1 MTTSVFKFRLKF
13 TACAAALACAMVLSV
28 AAYARG
34 GGFGGGGGGFHGGGG
49 GFHGGGGFRGG
60 GFGGG
65 GFHGGGFRG
74 GGFHIGG
81 GHFGGGRAF
90 AARSHF
96 APHISRSFAGR
107 SFARPNFHGGRSFS
121 QRSFAQRNTP
131 RFNAVR
137 NARAAMGTTA
147 AVGAS
152 ALAAR
157 HANVARNANA
167 VQRSLNA
174 RPVSRA
180 LNNTVALRDPRT
192 RAFITA
198 NVATAAWHG
207 GNWWWRHRN
216 GGFGWVG
223 PLFWPFAFYDIY
235 DYAFWGY
242 PYDDAFWGYGYPDL
256 YAGIFGLYGYDDLM
270 GYAGYL
276 PRYAGRRGG
285 NLDTY
290 AYAPSK
296 GRTGL
301 AQMCGDDSRVIA
313 GLPIEA
319 FQNAIQPNEA
329 QRAALEE
336 LANASEKAAAGLK
349 GSCPTDVALTAPG
362 RLAAMQQRIEAMIV
376 AVETVQGPL
385 DKFYGLLSDEQ
396 KAQINA
402 LSTTGQ
408 RPARTAARAGSAGP
422 ACDVTQPELTEW
434 PTATIEQSVRPTDQ
448 QRRYLDA
455 LQGAAAQAAETL
467 KASCQTRPEDA
478 QTPPARL
485 AAVAQRLN
493 AILQAVKTVRMAMDD
508 FYGSLTDEQKA
519 AFDAIGPQQ
528 AGGRR
533 YVRGRA

>member
-1 MTTSVFKFRLKF
+1 MTTSMWKFRSKLGSGV
-13 TACAAALACAMVLSV
+13 AALACAMLLSA
-28 AAYARG
+28 AAYAGPRG
-34 GGFGGGGGGFHGGGG
+34 GGGFHGGGGGFHGGGGGGGGGGGFHGGGG
-49 GFHGGGGFRGG
+49 GFHGGGV
-60 GFGGG
+60 
-65 GFHGGGFRG
+65 HIGGFRG
-74 GGFHIGG
+74 GG
-81 GHFGGGRAF
+81 GHFGGARAF
-90 AARSHF
+90 AARPHF
-96 APHISRSFAGR
+96 APHVA
-107 SFARPNFHGGRSFS
+107 
-121 QRSFAQRNTP
+121 RSFAQPSFHGSRWFGNRSFAIHNAP
-131 RFNAVR
+131 RFNAIR
-137 NARAAMGTTA
+137 GAHAAMGNTA

-157 HANVARNANA
+157 HFNATRNASA
-167 VQRSLNA
+167 VQHALNS
-174 RPVSRA
+174 RPVNRA
-180 LNNTVALRDPRT
+180 LSNTAVLRDPRT
-192 RAFITA
+192 RALVTA
-198 NVATAAWHG
+198 SVATAAWHG
-207 GNWWWRHRN
+207 GNWWWWRHRN

-290 AYAPSK
+290 AYAPSN
-296 GRTGL
+296 GRTNL

-329 QRAALEE
+329 QRATLEE
-336 LANASEKAAAGLK
+336 LANASEKAAAGLRAF
-349 GSCPTDVALTAPG
+349 CPTDVALTAPR
-362 RLAAMQQRIEAMIV
+362 RLAAMQQRIEAMVV
-376 AVETVQGPL
+376 AVQTVQRPL

-402 LSTTGQ
+402 LSTTRQ

-422 ACDVTQPELTEW
+422 ACAVTQSELTEW

-455 LQGAAAQAAETL
+455 LQGAAAQAADTL

-478 QTPPARL
+478 RTPPARL
-485 AAVAQRLN
+485 AAVGQRLN
-493 AILQAVKTVRMAMDD
+493 AMLQAVKTVRMAMDD

-533 YVRGRA
+533 YV

>member
-1 MTTSVFKFRLKF
+1 MTTPVFKFRLKF

-34 GGFGGGGGGFHGGGG
+34 GGFGGGGFHGGGGGFHGGGG
-49 GFHGGGGFRGG
+49 GFHGGG
-60 GFGGG
+60 
-65 GFHGGGFRG
+65 
-74 GGFHIGG
+74 
-81 GHFGGGRAF
+81 FGGGRPF

-107 SFARPNFHGGRSFS
+107 SFARPSFHGGRSFS

-270 GYAGYL
+270 GYADYL

-290 AYAPSK
+290 AYAPTK
-296 GRTGL
+296 GRTSL

-336 LANASEKAAAGLK
+336 LANASEKAAAILK
-349 GSCPTDVALTAPG
+349 DSCPTDVSLTAPR
-362 RLAAMQQRIEAMIV
+362 RLAAMQLRMEAMIV
-376 AVETVQGPL
+376 AVEMVQEPL

-422 ACDVTQPELTEW
+422 ACDVTQPVTEW

-448 QRRYLDA
+448 QRPYLDA
-455 LQGAAAQAAETL
+455 LQGAAARAADTL
-467 KASCQTRPEDA
+467 KASCQTPPEDP

-485 AAVAQRLN
+485 AAVGQRLN
-493 AILQAVKTVRMAMDD
+493 AMLQSVQTVRMAMDD
-508 FYGSLTDEQKA
+508 FYGSLTNEQKA
-519 AFDAIGPQQ
+519 AFDAIGPHQ